1 MATFL
6 SNKSNNGGDSD
17 EVTSARQAWPMLA
30 NDFETQF
37 VEKKFGIQTCDK
49 AV

>member
-6 SNKSNNGGDSD
+6 SNKSNNGDS
-17 EVTSARQAWPMLA
+17 EEGMSVRQAWPQLA

-37 VEKKFGIQTCDK
+37 IEKKYGIQTCDK